1 MTATDPLAGI
11 KGLQSIV
18 ACSVSVPM
26 SDADSAAYPYL
37 EEALPGFHR
46 GRAVLKVAG
55 DSLTDLGFVGTKY
68 DFYRFANRLRLAACF
83 GGLHLKGFGEDTAAG
98 YDALTQVFFTWSAFE
113 RYADLANDR
122 PPFRALFAHH
132 PRSTVHELAA
142 FCRGQDPEHK
152 LVGFLITQSLLPVHE
167 THLTRYRDGHDFS
180 VLTLAAC
187 IRHIFAHGHLTANPY
202 RLPAGNLVLICC
214 ALHQFLLDFM
224 RSDFLR
230 RVQVAEAVA

>member
-1 MTATDPLAGI
+1 MTTS
-11 KGLQSIV
+11 SI
-18 ACSVSVPM
+18 
-26 SDADSAAYPYL
+26 DAYPYL
-37 EEALPGFHR
+37 EETLPGFHR
-46 GRAVLKVAG
+46 GRELIKGAG
-55 DSLTDLGFVGTKY
+55 DSLAVLGLTGTKY
-68 DFYRFANRLRLAACF
+68 DFYRFANRLRLATCF
-83 GGLHLKGFGEDTAAG
+83 GGLYLKGFSDDTAAG

-132 PRSTVHELAA
+132 SRVKIHELAA
-142 FCRGQDPEHK
+142 FCRTQDPEHK
-152 LVGFLITQSLLPVHE
+152 LVDFLITQSLLPVHE

-202 RLPAGNLVLICC
+202 RLAAGNLVLICC
-214 ALHQFLLDFM
+214 ALNEFLLDFM

-230 RVQVAEAVA
+230 RVQLGEATWGLDA

>member
-1 MTATDPLAGI
+1 MILEAP
-11 KGLQSIV
+11 
-18 ACSVSVPM
+18 
-26 SDADSAAYPYL
+26 ADSYPYL

-46 GRAVLKVAG
+46 GRVLVKAAG
-55 DSLTDLGFVGTKY
+55 DSLAGLGFIGTKF

-83 GGLHLKGFGEDTAAG
+83 GGLHLRGFTDDTAAG

-122 PPFRALFAHH
+122 PPFRTLFAHH
-132 PRSTVHELAA
+132 PRAKVHELAA
-142 FCRGQDPEHK
+142 LCRAQDPEHK

-167 THLTRYRDGHDFS
+167 THLARYRDGHDFS

-202 RLPAGNLVLICC
+202 RLPSMNLIIICC
-214 ALHQFLLDFM
+214 ALNDFLLDFI
-224 RSDFLR
+224 RCDFLR
-230 RVQVAEAVA
+230 RVTLAEAAARTAPA